1 VLMVT
6 ADVRACAAAAAVAP
20 WLTGMN
26 PNVGVVVRGPSPGG
40 LAPREVAR
48 AVGLPLLAAMRPQP
62 GVAERL
68 EQGAL
73 RLSRRSPLAVA
84 AGRVLAVLHHHPAAE
99 AA

>member
-1 VLMVT
+1 
-6 ADVRACAAAAAVAP
+6 
-20 WLTGMN
+20 
-26 PNVGVVVRGPSPGG
+26 
-40 LAPREVAR
+40 
-48 AVGLPLLAAMRPQP
+48 MRPQP